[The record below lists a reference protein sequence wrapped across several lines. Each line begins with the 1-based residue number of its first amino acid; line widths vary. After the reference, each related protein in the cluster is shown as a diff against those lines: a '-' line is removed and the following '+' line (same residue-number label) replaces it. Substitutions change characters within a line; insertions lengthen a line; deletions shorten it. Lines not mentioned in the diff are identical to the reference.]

1 MIISGKQGN
10 KLLNRVMVGW
20 IMVGCLALLG
30 WPTLGQTADK
40 GAYQEM
46 ADLGLKVSEKALK
59 HIEKAEG
66 EALLVI
72 TNAGYVRL
80 QGKDTSPMLDG
91 LQKGT
96 GVSLGRGNLL
106 IVHESPHRP
115 FFVFIYNAQSD
126 KAWYMEIPNQRQGL
140 GAGISETLQATQETL
155 EEGFLARQL
164 QEGKIEQWAKE
175 KRFGGN
181 AYRLSIITRIWKIG
195 PSPELRHSF
204 LFHDH
209 LCPGVTSGYYLAKFI
224 QKHFPLGPGESYFM
238 IASPVWCKDDAL
250 QLILNTTPGKRSFA
264 VIPLTDAD
272 KACLA
277 DETKEAAGMIIRYHR
292 QEKKGTGAVL
302 GFSWDKLRNDAGWK
316 EGQKAS
322 AADNLRLTQWMIEKE
337 GDFEKYVRVIKTF
350 KLPEGGGPEEWV
362 RPGVNPWVKAELWKC
377 PKNP

>member
-1 MIISGKQGN
+1 MILFYHRGNSGKR
-10 KLLNRVMVGW
+10 KVLIGW
-20 IMVGCLALLG
+20 VLVVWLAALG
-30 WPTLGQTADK
+30 WPTLAQTAEK
-40 GAYQEM
+40 GTYTEM
-46 ADLGLKVSEKALK
+46 AGFGLKSSEKALK
-59 HIEKAEG
+59 QIGRAEG

-80 QGKDTSPMLDG
+80 QGQDTSPMLDG

-106 IVHESPHRP
+106 IVHESPHKP

-126 KAWYMEIPNQRQGL
+126 KAWYMEIPNQGQGS
-140 GAGISETLQATQETL
+140 GTAISETLQATRETL
-155 EEGFLARQL
+155 EEGFLAHQL
-164 QEGKIEQWAKE
+164 QEGQIEQWAKE

-181 AYRLSIITRIWKIG
+181 AYRLSMITRIWKIR

-250 QLILNTTPGKRSFA
+250 QMILNATPGKRSFA
-264 VIPLTDAD
+264 VIPFNDAD

-277 DETKEAAGMIIRYHR
+277 DEAKEAAGMIIRYHR
-292 QEKKGTGAVL
+292 QTKKGTGAVL

-316 EGQKAS
+316 EGRKAS
-322 AADNLRLTQWMIEKE
+322 AADNLRLAQWMIEKE

-350 KLPEGGGPEEWV
+350 ALPEGYGPEEWV